1 MPLATAPGP
10 ARAAGPIP
18 ADARTF
24 WRLPPRKLDRLLA
37 LTRQA
42 DRVELKLVVP
52 PEAHAATCAS
62 LGVDLG
68 RASTRRV
75 YYLDTADLLLQRNGV
90 VARVRSHADRPDD
103 AVVKLRPVVPGELP
117 GRLRRSKRF
126 SVEIDTLP
134 GRFYCTG
141 AMTRQL
147 GRHDVE
153 RTISRGRPL
162 RGVFSAAQREL
173 LAAYAP
179 ENVGVDDLAVFG
191 PVDVRRCKIR
201 LAGLDSPLAVER
213 WSYPDGSAILELS
226 TRCPAASAVAGT
238 AQFAAVLRG
247 HHIDVTGLQQTKAR
261 ATLAYFRCR

>member
-1 MPLATAPGP
+1 MPHPSDADRG
-10 ARAAGPIP
+10 AGPIP
-18 ADARTF
+18 ADARRF
-24 WRLPPRKLDRLLA
+24 WRLPPHKLDRLLA
-37 LTRQA
+37 LTHQA

-52 PEAHAATCAS
+52 PAAHAATLEA
-62 LGVDLG
+62 LGTDLS
-68 RASTRRV
+68 RASTRQV
-75 YYLDTADLLLQRNGV
+75 YYLDTADLQLDRHGV
-90 VARVRSHADRPDD
+90 VARVRSHGDKPDD
-103 AVVKLRPVVPGELP
+103 AVVKLRPVVPRDLP

-126 SVEIDTLP
+126 TVEVDTLP
-134 GRFYCTG
+134 GRFLCSG
-141 AMTRQL
+141 AMSRRL
-147 GRHDVE
+147 RWHDVE

-162 RGVFSAAQREL
+162 HTLFSARQRAL
-173 LAAYAP
+173 LETYTPAHVA
-179 ENVGVDDLAVFG
+179 VDDLAVFG

-238 AQFAAVLRG
+238 AQFAAVLRA